1 MAVGTNPRLSP
12 PRFPPWTDQFS
23 SKLLK
28 ILLWFG
34 NSLDFVGRQHR
45 LALLHLVSSDASL
58 VKSCSQ
64 PHAFSSGSFCR
75 GSRVLSYGYQPSRA
89 AHRQR
94 RRTRSVS
101 WLRASPV
108 PPSFPFST
116 TPSSL
121 VVNQM
126 QHAALCLRKP
136 KQAKWGFLKNEYS
149 STDVQRGSSSEICY
163 LKQAERCSGQKMEQF
178 WNSGQISP
186 DICSIF
192 VCHIHFAPRMCE
204 DILHKTSWSSSMSI

>member
-1 MAVGTNPRLSP
+1 MAVSTNPRLSP
-12 PRFPPWTDQFS
+12 PCFPPWTEPFP

-45 LALLHLVSSDASL
+45 LDLLHLVSSDASL

-64 PHAFSSGSFCR
+64 PHAFSSGTFCR
-75 GSRVLSYGYQPSRA
+75 GSRVLSYGYQLSTA

-94 RRTRSVS
+94 RSIWSVS
-101 WLRASPV
+101 WLRAWPV

-126 QHAALCLRKP
+126 QDAALCLRKP
-136 KQAKWGFLKNEYS
+136 KQAKWGFFKE
-149 STDVQRGSSSEICY
+149 
-163 LKQAERCSGQKMEQF
+163 
-178 WNSGQISP
+178 
-186 DICSIF
+186 
-192 VCHIHFAPRMCE
+192 
-204 DILHKTSWSSSMSI
+204 